1 MREIK
6 FRAWI
11 PKSYSGLSL
20 MFYQNDQYLQSFLRR
35 CVFFSNSEG
44 KEHEKYGKYE
54 LILFWIETSI
64 SPYHPF
70 LQFSYSPF
78 Q

>member
-44 KEHEKYGKYE
+44 KEHEKYGKKAR
-54 LILFWIETSI
+54 LL
-64 SPYHPF
+64 
-70 LQFSYSPF
+70 L
-78 Q
+78 